1 MTDPHP
7 PLHNPTT
14 TPAVSTPAGPGPAS
28 PNIAA
33 VSLKIP
39 PFWPHDP
46 AVWFA
51 QVEAHFLTRGISVDE
66 TKYAHVVS
74 ALQPE
79 IAQEVRD
86 ILMDPPTS
94 NPYTRLRAGLVRRK
108 SVSEQKRLQQLLIQ
122 EELGDRKPSQLLH
135 RMGQLLGTAKID
147 DTIFKQLFLQRL
159 PHHVQAIFASS
170 RDAMSVNQLADLA
183 DSIVD
188 VGSAGSVSSVQH
200 APSSTSEI
208 VQLREQVDKL
218 TAQVNALTTQ
228 LVQERGRSTSRHRSN
243 SSRRRSSSR
252 SDKYPMC
259 WYHFKHGAS
268 ARKCLPP
275 CPFQGPQQ
283 STQGKARASRD

>member
-1 MTDPHP
+1 MAT
-7 PLHNPTT
+7 LWT
-14 TPAVSTPAGPGPAS
+14 
-28 PNIAA
+28 
-33 VSLKIP
+33 
-39 PFWPHDP
+39 
-46 AVWFA
+46 
-51 QVEAHFLTRGISVDE
+51 VEAQFLTRGISVDE

-79 IAQEVRD
+79 IAQEVPD
-86 ILMDPPTS
+86 ILIDPPTS
-94 NPYTRLRAGLVRRK
+94 NPYTRLRAGLVRRT
-108 SVSEQKRLQQLLIQ
+108 SVSEQKRLQQLLIK

-135 RMGQLLGTAKID
+135 RMGQLLETAKID

-170 RDAMSVNQLADLA
+170 RDTMSVNLHPAEMQMSVNQLADLA

-200 APSSTSEI
+200 APSSASEI

-243 SSRRRSSSR
+243 SSRRQSSSR